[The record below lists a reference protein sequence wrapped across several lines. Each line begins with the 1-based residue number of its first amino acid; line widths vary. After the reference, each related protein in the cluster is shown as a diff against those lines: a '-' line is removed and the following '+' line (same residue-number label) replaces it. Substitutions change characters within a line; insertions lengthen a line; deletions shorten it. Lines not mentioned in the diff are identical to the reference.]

1 LIKDTKANMLLDLE
15 RQINEYQLQKK
26 QYGNAERLVRNLR
39 KETFR
44 SVIPTKKEPQ
54 VQKQDDELC
63 DKE

>member
-1 LIKDTKANMLLDLE
+1 MIKDTKANMLLDLE

-54 VQKQDDELC
+54 VQKQDDELG

>member
-1 LIKDTKANMLLDLE
+1 MLLDLE

-54 VQKQDDELC
+54 VQKQDDELG